1 MSKNLNEQLAEKLEK
16 SSIKV
21 EVELHGLPKL
31 KTMLNIA
38 LEQAEQLEKT
48 LNEISEIEMIVVPK
62 VSEI

>member
-1 MSKNLNEQLAEKLEK
+1 
-16 SSIKV
+16 
-21 EVELHGLPKL
+21 
-31 KTMLNIA
+31 MLNIA

>member
-1 MSKNLNEQLAEKLEK
+1 MSKKLNEQLAEKLEK

-21 EVELHGLPKL
+21 EVELNGLSKL

-48 LNEISEIEMIVVPK
+48 LNEISEFEMTVVPK
-62 VSEI
+62 VTEI